1 MNLPAP
7 TQADRIKYLTP
18 DETKR
23 LEEFL
28 RDRLISMMGEFH
40 QAGRYRRG
48 LLKDFR
54 DYLLTLFLLE
64 TGARIGEALKVQR
77 RHLKLYERRPYVELI
92 TLKRRKATSRKVPIF
107 SDLLI
112 SALSN
117 FILYREAVEGRKI
130 NANDLI
136 FPITKRQAE
145 RNIKKILLQVIDD
158 KEKAHPHTLR
168 HTYGVLWTIR
178 GLNPFILA
186 NWMGHAT
193 MNTTLIYTQIAIRDN
208 YDYARE
214 LYQKSSI

>member
-1 MNLPAP
+1 MLPVPAQ
-7 TQADRIKYLTP
+7 TDRIKYLTP
-18 DETKR
+18 EEAKQ
-23 LEEFL
+23 LENHL
-28 RDRLISMMGEFH
+28 RERLISLMGEFH
-40 QAGRYRRG
+40 QSRRYKKG

-64 TGARIGEALKVQR
+64 TGARIDEALKTQR
-77 RHLKLYERRPYVELI
+77 KHLKLYDARPHVELP
-92 TLKRRKATSRKVPIF
+92 TLKRRRTMTRRVPVF

-112 SALSN
+112 TALSN

-130 NANDLI
+130 NATDPV
-136 FPITKRQAE
+136 FTMSKRQAE
-145 RNIKKILLQVIDD
+145 RVIKKILLQVVDD
-158 KEKAHPHTLR
+158 KTKAHPHALR
-168 HTYGVLWTIR
+168 HTYGVLWTMR

-186 NWMGHAT
+186 SWMGHAT